1 LKISHKKLLLEI
13 LRAANV
19 EFCIWHLEQHFRM
32 KFFAVLFS
40 LVKLI
45 FVRNFVQLFKMLS
58 MTATTITDFREK
70 LKEYLDRVLDNQE
83 ALIISRPKKSNVVVI
98 SQEEYESLRETAY
111 LLSSPRNAV
120 RLQEALQQWEQ
131 GKTVQK
137 NLSDL

>member
-1 LKISHKKLLLEI
+1 MYVILYNFFKILY
-13 LRAANV
+13 
-19 EFCIWHLEQHFRM
+19 
-32 KFFAVLFS
+32 
-40 LVKLI
+40 
-45 FVRNFVQLFKMLS
+45 

-111 LLSSPRNAV
+111 LLSSPKNAV

-137 NLSDL
+137 NLADL